1 MTQLKCSGEDSVRLE
16 ALSKRCP
23 WWVLTNVKKCPEAEA
38 PLLRYLETLHSSSR
52 CKSRLVSYCCRCL
65 CLHIIDRQQISSS
78 ILITMNGYSTM
89 TQKRWPIWVLVMLRF
104 LTLPTYTDKVPEN
117 ETEVSFFNKLLY
129 EQFKLNPEVSF
140 DCIHNL
146 SLIDSRSRLVG
157 IPETWLEKCSPFINC
172 KRHQCSNR
180 SQQTLVLNV
189 HCITGWHIGR
199 EARLPYTLHPWD
211 RLASRGLLSVRL
223 SPQDRPPP

>member
-1 MTQLKCSGEDSVRLE
+1 
-16 ALSKRCP
+16 
-23 WWVLTNVKKCPEAEA
+23 
-38 PLLRYLETLHSSSR
+38 
-52 CKSRLVSYCCRCL
+52 
-65 CLHIIDRQQISSS
+65 
-78 ILITMNGYSTM
+78 MNGYSTM

-157 IPETWLEKCSPFINC
+157 IPET
-172 KRHQCSNR
+172 
-180 SQQTLVLNV
+180 
-189 HCITGWHIGR
+189 
-199 EARLPYTLHPWD
+199 
-211 RLASRGLLSVRL
+211 
-223 SPQDRPPP
+223 